1 MKHISVSQSIF
12 SCVLLVSATHMHGS
26 QISLTHSSSKLA
38 PKAQVATAPSWFTNT
53 YNKTY
58 NYVFASRIQQQ
69 QKAADDA
76 RKLQESLANQKRT
89 EFVKQLIALLG
100 TGPELYINNLAKCID
115 VDALL
120 ACKAAY
126 VKTTEQQDD
135 VTLNRAAV
143 DAYINSLTPGQQDA
157 LKEMSVFINHI
168 AGLGHIMEAAVKA
181 HDIVDAQSSQSSSAQ
196 SVKIVSAKRNWKVFG
211 VQAGLAA
218 TTLIAVVFG
227 FKKAGYKLSP
237 HFKIPFFKR

>member
-1 MKHISVSQSIF
+1 MKQISISQSVF
-12 SCVLLVSATHMHGS
+12 SFVLLVSATNMYGS
-26 QISLTHSSSKLA
+26 QISLTHSSSKVA

-76 RKLQESLANQKRT
+76 RKLQESIADQKRT
-89 EFVKQLIALLG
+89 EFAKQLTSLVG
-100 TGPELYINNLAKCID
+100 TGPELEVKNLTQRID

-120 ACKAAY
+120 AFKAAY
-126 VKTTEQQDD
+126 VGTAEQD
-135 VTLNRAAV
+135 VFAFNQAV
-143 DAYINSLTPGQQDA
+143 VNAYIKSLTPEKQA
-157 LKEMSVFINHI
+157 ELKDMSVFINHI

-181 HDIVDAQSSQSSSAQ
+181 HDIVDAQTVVAQ
-196 SVKIVSAKRNWKVFG
+196 PVKIVSAKRNWKVFG

-218 TTLIAVVFG
+218 TTLVAVIFG